1 MNYPMPRVTDS
12 PVRGL
17 AIAEA
22 ASVSFD
28 DVGEVGFYRL
38 AGSEPGPALV
48 LTHGIHLGASSGE
61 MAPFVEAFPERPRY
75 VVDWPGF
82 GRSERSER
90 AYGSG
95 VSARAVAHFIA
106 QVVPSWSRPVDLVG
120 HGLGAEICARVAV
133 EHPELVRS
141 LVLVSPSGLGAVR
154 PPSPLR
160 ERALGVLRGHPDAA
174 RRLFDLLTSRP
185 ALELYYRRWFS
196 GAVDRELVQMAH
208 RAARQPGAERAML
221 SFLAG
226 DFATPN
232 AFDELYRALSVSTFI
247 LFDRDPDNGFELLPE
262 LTRTSPFVR
271 AQRIPMTFGFPHFER
286 PDVCQRAVRDFYRA
300 IDLVDDVEA
309 RVDTLRSEPRFRD
322 DTPSDI
328 GEPAPASGVR

>member
-1 MNYPMPRVTDS
+1 MRE
-12 PVRGL
+12 L
-17 AIAEA
+17 EIAEP
-22 ASVSFD
+22 ASATFPEI
-28 DVGEVGFYRL
+28 GEVGFYRL
-38 AGSEPGPALV
+38 EGSEPGPALV

-61 MAPFVEAFPERPRY
+61 MAPFVEAFPERLRY

-82 GRSERSER
+82 GRSERSAR

-95 VSARAVAHFIA
+95 VSARALAHFIA
-106 QVVPSWSRPVDLVG
+106 EVVPIWSRPVDLMG

-141 LVLVSPSGLGAVR
+141 LVLVSPAGLGAVR

-160 ERALGVLRGHPDAA
+160 ERALDVLRGHPDAV

-185 ALELYYRRWFS
+185 ALELYYRRWF
-196 GAVDRELVQMAH
+196 GGPVDRELVQMAH

-226 DFATPN
+226 DFATPD
-232 AFDELYRALSVSTFI
+232 AFEELYRALSVSTFI
-247 LFDRDPDNGFELLPE
+247 LYDRDPDNGFELLPE

-286 PDVCQRAVRDFYRA
+286 PDLCHRAVQDFYRS
-300 IDLVDDVEA
+300 IDAVDDIESRVE
-309 RVDTLRSEPRFRD
+309 TLRSEQRLRD
-322 DTPSDI
+322 DSSDNI
-328 GEPAPASGVR
+328 EPAPVSGVR